1 MILLKAFYRVVARC
15 LFFANNY
22 NQQGWH
28 CYKLVRYFLKRVPIF
43 LGIFFITVKSVLAEN
58 VDISGQ
64 LAFELREFPESP
76 AYERQFIGLQSSV
89 FLESEFFWEGDSR
102 KKQVKVVPFI
112 RLDKK
117 DDERTHF
124 DFREAYWRSIDR
136 DWDILIGINRIF
148 WGVTESRHLVN
159 IINQVDAVE
168 NIDEEDFLGQPMIQ
182 ISRQFDIGRLDVFVM
197 TGFRERTFPGRNGR
211 LQSPLPVDTNK
222 VIYESGAKQ
231 WRPEIALR
239 YSHYIGEWDIG
250 LHAFHGTGRE
260 PELLV
265 SEDAQFLIPFYKPIT
280 QGGIDLQY
288 THDAWLLKLESIIRQ
303 GQGDTFA
310 AAVAGV
316 EYTLFQIFDSSTD
329 VGFIVEGLYD
339 DRNVNAFPTI
349 FDRDVFIGS
358 RLAFNDV
365 QNTSLL
371 IGFVADL
378 NDGLETARIE
388 VEHRLGDSYLIELE
402 VQGFFQSNR
411 TNPATVFENDSFIM
425 LRLSRFY

>member
-1 MILLKAFYRVVARC
+1 MNRISIFIGIL
-15 LFFANNY
+15 
-22 NQQGWH
+22 
-28 CYKLVRYFLKRVPIF
+28 
-43 LGIFFITVKSVLAEN
+43 FITVKPALADN

-64 LAFELREFPESP
+64 LALELREFPESS
-76 AYERQFIGLQSSV
+76 AYDGQFNGLQSSV

-112 RLDKK
+112 RLDAK
-117 DDERTHF
+117 DEKRSHIDL
-124 DFREAYWRSIDR
+124 REAYWRSIDG
-136 DWDILIGINRIF
+136 DWEFLIGINRIF

-182 ISRQFDIGRLDVFVM
+182 ISRQFDIGRLDVFIM

-211 LQSPLPVDTNK
+211 LRSPVPIDTDR
-222 VIYESGAKQ
+222 VIYESGAEQ

-260 PELLV
+260 PDLLI
-265 SEDAQFLIPFYKPIT
+265 SEDTESLIPFYKPIT

-303 GQGDTFA
+303 GQGDTFV

-316 EYTLFQIFDSSTD
+316 EYTLFQLFDSAAD
-329 VGFIVEGLYD
+329 LGFIVEGLYD
-339 DRNVNAFPTI
+339 DRGVDAFPTI
-349 FDRDVFIGS
+349 FDRDVFIGT

-365 QNTSLL
+365 QNTSIL
-371 IGFVADL
+371 IGFVIDL
-378 NDGLETARIE
+378 NDGFETARIE
-388 VEHRLGDSYLIELE
+388 AEHRLGDSYLIELE

-411 TNPATVFENDSFIM
+411 TNPATVFENDSFIT